1 MLDTPLLVHG
11 RFKNGG
17 LIKQNDSSR
26 LVTRQ
31 SYNGAAFFYLSFLLD
46 KTATN
51 MPKAII
57 SDNAWKTLIGCE
69 TSLKIF
75 PYFHGPH
82 LTGKRQ
88 PPPIKLP

>member
-31 SYNGAAFFYLSFLLD
+31 SYNGAAFFICPFCW
-46 KTATN
+46 T
-51 MPKAII
+51 
-57 SDNAWKTLIGCE
+57 
-69 TSLKIF
+69 
-75 PYFHGPH
+75 
-82 LTGKRQ
+82 RQ
-88 PPPIKLP
+88 PLTCRKQSLVTTPGRRSLAVKPLLRFFHISMDLTSREKDSHRP